1 MAASCV
7 AAQSPAPAHTTC
19 PIQQAAPPATD
30 ASRALRARD
39 YPQAEALF
47 RAQAKEAKDEASFA
61 DNTAGVV
68 HALLSQNKAR
78 EAVDTA
84 TDALKLHP
92 KNAVLLD
99 AQGEAYFRRGE
110 TDRAAIAWNAAAQAD
125 LCNPQ
130 VHYDMARF
138 FQLNAEYASAAR
150 QLAVA
155 HQLSPNN
162 SLINRAR
169 ASTTRTETT
178 EDRIAR
184 LTDAMER
191 SEASP
196 DTRASLQRTIDVLK
210 AQSRGSCGI
219 VNPQASAE
227 IPIVSI
233 ANGPT
238 DMYAAGL
245 EVTLNGKKRRL
256 ELDTGASGLLLSRSV
271 AQAAGLISEAE
282 SQGGGIGDQ
291 GLRKELLAHVDD
303 IKIGG
308 LEFHNCLVRI
318 LDKKNALDVDG
329 LIGADVFSSY
339 LVTLD
344 IPGRMVKLAPLPKR
358 PDEDAAS
365 TASLDTSGADV
376 EAESTPRNR
385 YIPPEWTKENW
396 TKVFRS
402 GHMLIFPTN
411 INNGPTRLF
420 LMDTGA
426 SNEGLVSIEAAKEVT
441 GVDSGDHIIKG
452 VSGAVNNVKN
462 ADDIT
467 IAFGG
472 IREQLHNVPAID
484 LSSFTRG
491 AGTEISGFIGF
502 FTLRELVIDYRDSL
516 VRIVYD
522 PKHGFHR
529 H

>member
-1 MAASCV
+1 M
-7 AAQSPAPAHTTC
+7 T
-19 PIQQAAPPATD
+19 APPATD
-30 ASRALRARD
+30 ASRALSKRD
-39 YPQAEALF
+39 FTQAEALF
-47 RAQAKEAKDEASFA
+47 RAQAKDAKDEAAFA
-61 DNTAGVV
+61 NATTGVV
-68 HALLSQNKAR
+68 HALLGENKAR
-78 EAVDTA
+78 EAVDVA
-84 TDALKLHP
+84 TEALKQHP
-92 KNAVLLD
+92 GNAVLLN

-110 TDRAAIAWNAAAQAD
+110 MGQAAMAWNAAVHAD
-125 LCNPQ
+125 GCNPQ
-130 VHYDMARF
+130 VHYNMARYF
-138 FQLNAEYASAAR
+138 HLNAEYLSEQK
-150 QLAVA
+150 QLATA
-155 HQLSPNN
+155 HQLAPRN

-169 ASTTRTETT
+169 AVTNNKETT
-178 EDRIAR
+178 EDRIDR
-184 LTDAMER
+184 LTDMVER
-191 SEASP
+191 SEVSP
-196 DTRASLQRTIDVLK
+196 DTRASMQRTIDVLK
-210 AQSRGSCGI
+210 AQSRGSCEI
-219 VNPQASAE
+219 VNPQPTAD

-245 EVTLNGKKRRL
+245 EVSLNGKKRRF
-256 ELDTGASGLLLSRSV
+256 ELDTGASGLLLSRNV

-303 IKIGG
+303 IKIGP

-318 LDKKNALDVDG
+318 VDKKNVLEVDG

-344 IPGRMVKLAPLPKR
+344 IPGRMVRLAPLPKR
-358 PDEDAAS
+358 PDDDATT

-376 EAESTPRNR
+376 EAEATPRNR

-402 GHMLIFPTN
+402 GHLLIFPTN

-420 LMDTGA
+420 VMDTGA
-426 SNEGLVSIEAAKEVT
+426 SNEGLASIEAAKEVT
-441 GVDSGDHIIKG
+441 GVDTGDHIIRG
-452 VSGAVNNVKN
+452 VSGTVNDVKN
-462 ADDIT
+462 ADNIKIT
-467 IAFGG
+467 FGG
-472 IREQLHNVPAID
+472 IGEQLHDVPAID

-502 FTLRELVIDYRDSL
+502 FTLRELVITIDYRDSL
-516 VRIVYD
+516 VKIVYD